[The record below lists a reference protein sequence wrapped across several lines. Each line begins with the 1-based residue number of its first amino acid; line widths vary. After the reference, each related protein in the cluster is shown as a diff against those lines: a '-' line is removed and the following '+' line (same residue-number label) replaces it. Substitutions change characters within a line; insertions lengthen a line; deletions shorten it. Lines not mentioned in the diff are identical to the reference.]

1 MKVLTEFTGQNW
13 LITPA
18 AVAAGHPPPR
28 NIHDQ
33 LWLLVLTGVVKADF
47 KGNSGNWLNET
58 VSFLPDMSGPQ
69 LDGASGPLGWAI
81 KRFDVPK
88 PPPGRRYGIYFSL
101 EEWAPFA
108 SLGSIFDRNQSIN
121 AGFAVNTWRPS
132 PFGKT
137 GSEPGSGGL
146 GNDLITNQPV
156 SNLFQGITVDVAVRD
171 SDAYLQRLGYNITLM
186 GRIVFPEI
194 VFG

>member
-1 MKVLTEFTGQNW
+1 MKILTEFTGQNW

-18 AVAAGHPPPR
+18 AVAAGHRPPQ

-47 KGNSGNWLNET
+47 KGNSGQWLNET

-69 LDGASGPLGWAI
+69 FDGSSGPLGWAI

-88 PPPGRRYGIYFSL
+88 PPPGRRYAIHFSL

-108 SLGSIFDRNQSIN
+108 SLGSIFDRNESIN
-121 AGFAVNTWRPS
+121 AGFAVNTWRPT
-132 PFGKT
+132 PFKKT

-156 SNLFQGITVDVAVRD
+156 SNIFSGINVDVAVRD
-171 SDAYLQRLGYNITLM
+171 SDAYLQRLGYNITLL